1 MLGIQRLPLRSSQT
15 SKEDGHVNNQL
26 QYNVIS
32 AVGISGCGEDSG
44 GPMNESQNL
53 LGGSSVKE

>member
-1 MLGIQRLPLRSSQT
+1 M
-15 SKEDGHVNNQL
+15 NNRL

-44 GPMNESQNL
+44 GLMNESQNL

>member
-1 MLGIQRLPLRSSQT
+1 M
-15 SKEDGHVNNQL
+15 NNQL